1 MTDKKLTAL
10 CIETLAR
17 TLILTDSDAERQEQL
32 EKFDDDF
39 GFTIHDWADRLK
51 TALSSMEHNASALNS
66 LEQYYSKYHKKDENG
81 ATIYERIR
89 YGNDYHRITITFDAS
104 KPEEE
109 QFQVTECP
117 DVENM
122 NLSELEAYYRE
133 LEIALEDLLDAE
145 VEDDLSDEYE
155 QWEDQ
160 RSDIE
165 DLMDEIEERVEALG
179 GIL

>member
-1 MTDKKLTAL
+1 MYSLPGSKLEEV
-10 CIETLAR
+10 I
-17 TLILTDSDAERQEQL
+17 
-32 EKFDDDF
+32 
-39 GFTIHDWADRLK
+39 
-51 TALSSMEHNASALNS
+51 S
-66 LEQYYSKYHKKDENG
+66 LRIIKDENG

-133 LEIALEDLLDAE
+133 LKIALEDLLDAE
-145 VEDDLSDEYE
+145 VEYNGPRDSDH
-155 QWEDQ
+155 
-160 RSDIE
+160 
-165 DLMDEIEERVEALG
+165 AF
-179 GIL
+179 